1 MMLLQ
6 AGQLGL
12 YRKDSI
18 WTSEIPPDMVAGT
31 TMWIDGT
38 DGETHYAGGALK

>member
-6 AGQLGL
+6 AGRLGL

-18 WTSEIPPDMVAGT
+18 WTDEIPPDMGAGIT
-31 TMWIDGT
+31 LWKTAKQGS
-38 DGETHYAGGALK
+38 

>member
-18 WTSEIPPDMVAGT
+18 QSRTAFESERLRRHLPKEYQV
-31 TMWIDGT
+31 
-38 DGETHYAGGALK
+38 

>member
-6 AGQLGL
+6 AGQMGL

-18 WTSEIPPDMVAGT
+18 WTDELPPGN
-31 TMWIDGT
+31 
-38 DGETHYAGGALK
+38 GGQFQLGSVEGG

>member
-6 AGQLGL
+6 AGQMGL

-18 WTSEIPPDMVAGT
+18 WTDELPPDMVAGAT
-31 TMWIDGT
+31 
-38 DGETHYAGGALK
+38 L

>member
-12 YRKDSI
+12 YRKDSF
-18 WTSEIPPDMVAGT
+18 WTSEIPPEMVAGA
-31 TMWIDGT
+31 TMWLAEVKFRGFT
-38 DGETHYAGGALK
+38 W

>member
-18 WTSEIPPDMVAGT
+18 WTSEIPPDMVAG
-31 TMWIDGT
+31 
-38 DGETHYAGGALK
+38 